1 MRKKKMDKKQFDTLK
16 RIVDAV
22 DSEKLPNSVGVDLN
36 VYNGKIKLTF
46 EVKEETQ
53 EE

>member
-1 MRKKKMDKKQFDTLK
+1 MDKKQFDTLK

-22 DSEKLPNSVGVDLN
+22 DSEKLPENVGVDLN
-36 VYNGKIKLTF
+36 AYNGKIKLTF
-46 EVKEETQ
+46 EVKEEIK

>member
-1 MRKKKMDKKQFDTLK
+1 MDKKQFDTLK

-22 DSEKLPNSVGVDLN
+22 DSEKLPDNVGVDLN
-36 VYNGKIKLTF
+36 EYNGKIKLTF
-46 EVKEETQ
+46 EVKEEIK